1 MRTSLVVLGG
11 GPGGYAAAF
20 LAADQGLDV
29 ILVEA
34 EQQLGG
40 TCLLRGCIPSKSL
53 LHLARVMGEVD
64 QLADTWGVQYGS
76 PQIDLERIR
85 NHQQELIER
94 LSGGLQQLA
103 KRRQVRVIQARGR
116 FQDSHT
122 LQLESSDE
130 TLGDDRSLTF
140 DHCILATG
148 SRPVCPPALAIDS
161 PRVMDSST
169 ALNLAEIPARL
180 LVIGGGYIGLELG
193 TVYARLGSQVSVA
206 ELTASLLPGVD
217 RDLVKV
223 LQRQLESLFTA
234 PLMLETKVDA
244 IQDAGSY
251 LEVSMTGPEG
261 SFDQQVDRVLI
272 AVGRAPASA
281 DLGLENTQVGL
292 DDRGFVVTDHH
303 QRTAD
308 AAILAVGDVSGEPM
322 LAHHASFQAK
332 IAVRALQGT
341 ATEAATELVPA
352 IIFTDPEIAWVGL
365 TQTQAQQQKRKVRP
379 AVYPW
384 AASGRAQALGRTDGL
399 TRWLVDPET
408 DLLVGCGIVGA
419 GAGDLIA
426 EAVLAIQRDCHVQ
439 DVAELI
445 HPHPTLSETLGGAA
459 EVYLGTATEVYKP
472 RR

>member
-40 TCLLRGCIPSKSL
+40 TCLLHGCIPSKSL

-64 QLADTWGVQYGS
+64 QLADDWGVQYGS

-122 LQLESSDE
+122 LQLESSDG
-130 TLGDDRSLTF
+130 TLADDRSLTF

-161 PRVMDSST
+161 PRVMDSRT
-169 ALNLAEIPARL
+169 ALELAEIPERL

-193 TVYARLGSQVSVA
+193 TIYARLGSQVSVA

-244 IQDAGSY
+244 IQDAGST

-261 SFDQQVDRVLI
+261 CFDQQVDRVLI

-352 IIFTDPEIAWVGL
+352 IVFTDPEIAWVGL
-365 TQTQAQQQKRKVRP
+365 TQTQAQQQQRKVRP

-426 EAVLAIQRDCHVQ
+426 EAVLAIQRGCHVQ
-439 DVAELI
+439 DVAEVI

>member
-1 MRTSLVVLGG
+1 MRTSLAVLGG

-29 ILVEA
+29 VLVEA
-34 EQQLGG
+34 DQQLGG

-64 QLADTWGVQYGS
+64 QLSSDWGVEYGQ
-76 PQIDLERIR
+76 PQIDLDRIR
-85 NHQQELIER
+85 NRQQGLIDR

-122 LQLESSDE
+122 LELEGDDE
-130 TLGDDRSLTF
+130 TLGEDRQLQF
-140 DHCILATG
+140 EHCIVATG
-148 SRPVCPPALAIDS
+148 SRPVCPSSLAVDS
-161 PRVMDSST
+161 ARVMDSRT
-169 ALNLAEIPARL
+169 ALNLAEIPDRL

-193 TVYARLGSQVSVA
+193 TVYARLGSKVQVA
-206 ELTASLLPGVD
+206 EMTAGLLPGVD

-223 LQRQLESLFTA
+223 LHRQLDQLFDG
-234 PLMLETKVDA
+234 PVMLETEVA
-244 IQDAGSY
+244 SIEEHGSH
-251 LEVSMTGPEG
+251 LEVALKGASG
-261 SFDQQVDRVLI
+261 SVHQQYDGVLV

-281 DLGLENTQVGL
+281 DLGLENTEVAQ
-292 DDRGFVVTDHH
+292 DERGFLICDHQ

-308 AAILAVGDVSGEPM
+308 PAILAVGDVCGEPM

-332 IAVRALQGT
+332 VAVRSLQENT
-341 ATEAATELVPA
+341 PAADRELVPA

-365 TQTQAQQQKRKVRP
+365 TQTQAQEEQKKVRP

-384 AASGRAQALGRTDGL
+384 AASGRAQALGRTEGM

-408 DLLVGCGIVGA
+408 DRLVGCGIVGA

-426 EAVLAIQRDCHVQ
+426 EATLAIDRGCHVQ
-439 DVAELI
+439 DVAEVI
-445 HPHPTLSETLGGAA
+445 HPHPTLSETLSGAA

>member
-29 ILVEA
+29 VLVDA

-53 LHLARVMGEVD
+53 LHLARVMGEVG
-64 QLADTWGVQYGS
+64 QLADDWGVDYGS

-85 NHQQELIER
+85 NHQQELIAR

-103 KRRQVRVIQARGR
+103 KRREVRVIQARGC

-122 LQLESSDE
+122 LQLDSADTS
-130 TLGDDRSLTF
+130 LGEDRLLEF

-148 SRPVCPPALAIDS
+148 SRPACPPGLAVDS
-161 PRVMDSST
+161 PRVMDSRT
-169 ALNLAEIPARL
+169 ALELAEIPERL
-180 LVIGGGYIGLELG
+180 LIIGGGYIGLELG

-206 ELTASLLPGVD
+206 ELTSGLLPGVD

-234 PLMLETKVDA
+234 PLMLETRVDA
-244 IQDAGSY
+244 IEDVGSH
-251 LEVSMTGPEG
+251 LQVSMTGPDG
-261 SFDQQVDRVLI
+261 PLDQQFDRALI
-272 AVGRAPASA
+272 AVGRTPASA
-281 DLGLENTQVGL
+281 DLGLENTQVVL
-292 DDRGFVVTDHH
+292 DDRGFVVTDEQ

-332 IAVRALQGT
+332 RAIRALQGT
-341 ATEAATELVPA
+341 ENEPATELVPA
-352 IIFTDPEIAWVGL
+352 IVFTDPEIAWVGL
-365 TQTQAQQQKRKVRP
+365 TQTAAREQQRKVRP

-408 DLLVGCGIVGA
+408 DRLVGCGIVGA

-426 EAVLAIQRDCHVQ
+426 EAVLAIERGCHVQ

>member
-365 TQTQAQQQKRKVRP
+365 TQTQAQQQQRKVRP

>member
-40 TCLLRGCIPSKSL
+40 TCLLHGCIPSKSL

-64 QLADTWGVQYGS
+64 QLADDWGVQYGS

-130 TLGDDRSLTF
+130 TLADDRSLTF

-161 PRVMDSST
+161 PRVMDSRT
-169 ALNLAEIPARL
+169 ALELAEIPERL

-193 TVYARLGSQVSVA
+193 TIYARLGSQVSVA

-244 IQDAGSY
+244 IQDAGST

-261 SFDQQVDRVLI
+261 CFDQQVDRVLI

-352 IIFTDPEIAWVGL
+352 IVFTDPEIAWVGL
-365 TQTQAQQQKRKVRP
+365 TQTQAQQQQRKVRP

-426 EAVLAIQRDCHVQ
+426 EAVLAIQRGCHVQ
-439 DVAELI
+439 DVAAVI

>member
-29 ILVEA
+29 VLVEA
-34 EQQLGG
+34 DQQLGG
-40 TCLLRGCIPSKSL
+40 TCLLRGCIPSKAL

-64 QLADTWGVQYGS
+64 QLATDWGVQYGE
-76 PQIDLERIR
+76 PRIDLDQVRS
-85 NHQQELIER
+85 HQQALIKR
-94 LSGGLQQLA
+94 LADGLQQLA

-122 LQLESSDE
+122 LQLQSDDVS
-130 TLGDDRSLTF
+130 LGDDRLLNF
-140 DHCILATG
+140 EHCILATG
-148 SRPVCPPALAIDS
+148 SRPVRPSPLAIDS
-161 PRVMDSST
+161 KRVLDSST
-169 ALNLAEIPARL
+169 ALNLAELPDRL

-193 TVYARLGSQVSVA
+193 TVYARLGSQVCVA
-206 ELTASLLPGVD
+206 ELTEGLLPGVD

-223 LQRQLESLFTA
+223 LQRQLDQLFA
-234 PLMLETKVDA
+234 EPVMLETRVDS
-244 IQDAGSY
+244 IREAGSH
-251 LEVSMTGPEG
+251 LEVVLSGSDG
-261 SFDQQVDRVLI
+261 SFQQSYEGVLV

-281 DLGLENTQVGL
+281 ELGLENTQATL
-292 DDRGFVVTDHH
+292 DDRGFVVCDAQ

-308 AAILAVGDVSGEPM
+308 PAIFAVGDVCGEPM

-332 IAVRALQGT
+332 VAVRALQGGPAGD
-341 ATEAATELVPA
+341 ATQLVPA

-365 TQTQAQQQKRKVRP
+365 TQTQAQQQQLKVRP

-384 AASGRAQALGRTDGL
+384 AASGRAQVLGRTDGM

-408 DLLVGCGIVGA
+408 DRLVGCGIVGA

-426 EAVLAIQRDCHVQ
+426 EAVLAIERGCQVQ
-439 DVAELI
+439 DVAEVI
-445 HPHPTLSETLGGAA
+445 HPHPTLSETLAGAA

>member
-20 LAADQGLDV
+20 LAADQGHDV
-29 ILVEA
+29 VLVDA
-34 EQQLGG
+34 EKQLGG

-64 QLADTWGVQYGS
+64 ELAENWGVDYGS
-76 PQIDLERIR
+76 PRIDLQKIR
-85 NHQQELIER
+85 NHQQELIAR

-122 LQLESSDE
+122 LQLESDDE
-130 TLGDDRSLTF
+130 SLGDDRSLSF

-148 SRPVCPPALAIDS
+148 SRPACPPSLAIDS
-161 PRVMDSST
+161 PRVMDSRS
-169 ALNLAEIPARL
+169 ALELAEIPERL

-206 ELTASLLPGVD
+206 ELTDGLLPGVD

-223 LQRQLESLFTA
+223 LQRQLESLFTD

-244 IQDAGSY
+244 IEDTGSY
-251 LEVSMTGPEG
+251 LKVSMTGPAGPFE
-261 SFDQQVDRVLI
+261 QQFDRVLI
-272 AVGRAPASA
+272 AVGRTPAST
-281 DLGLENTQVGL
+281 DLGLENTQVIVNAQ
-292 DDRGFVVTDHH
+292 GFIVTDDQ
-303 QRTAD
+303 QRTGD
-308 AAILAVGDVSGEPM
+308 AAILAIGDVSGEPM
-322 LAHHASFQAK
+322 LAHHASCQAK
-332 IAVRALQGT
+332 VAVRTLQGDDK
-341 ATEAATELVPA
+341 ESAATLVPA
-352 IIFTDPEIAWVGL
+352 IVFTDPEIAWVGL
-365 TQTQAQQQKRKVRP
+365 TQTAARQQQRKVRP

-384 AASGRAQALGRTDGL
+384 AANGRAQAFGRTDGL

-408 DLLVGCGIVGA
+408 DQLVGCGIVGA

-426 EAVLAIQRDCHVQ
+426 EAVLAIQRGCQVQ

>member
-64 QLADTWGVQYGS
+64 QLAGTWGVQYGS

-85 NHQQELIER
+85 NHQQELIAR
-94 LSGGLQQLA
+94 LSAGLQQLA
-103 KRRQVRVIQARGR
+103 KRRQVRVIQARGH

-130 TLGDDRSLTF
+130 TLGDDRSLSF

-161 PRVMDSST
+161 PRVMNSRT
-169 ALNLAEIPARL
+169 ALDLAEIPERL

-206 ELTASLLPGVD
+206 ELTGGLLPGVD

-234 PLMLETKVDA
+234 PLMLETRVDA
-244 IQDAGSY
+244 IEDVGSH
-251 LEVSMTGPEG
+251 LQVSMTGPDG
-261 SFDQQVDRVLI
+261 PLDQQFDRALI
-272 AVGRAPASA
+272 AVGRTPASA
-281 DLGLENTQVGL
+281 DLGLENTQVVL
-292 DDRGFVVTDHH
+292 DDRGFVVTDEQ

-322 LAHHASFQAK
+322 LAHHASCQAK
-332 IAVRALQGT
+332 VAVQALQAK
-341 ATEAATELVPA
+341 ATEGASELVPA
-352 IIFTDPEIAWVGL
+352 IVFTDPEIAWVGL
-365 TQTQAQQQKRKVRP
+365 TQTEARQQQRKVRP

-408 DLLVGCGIVGA
+408 DRLVGCGIVGT

-426 EAVLAIQRDCHVQ
+426 EAVLAIERGCHVQ

>member
-20 LAADQGLDV
+20 LAADQGHDV
-29 ILVEA
+29 VLVDA
-34 EQQLGG
+34 EKQLGG

-53 LHLARVMGEVD
+53 LHLARVMGEID
-64 QLADTWGVQYGS
+64 ELAENWGVDYGS
-76 PQIDLERIR
+76 PRIDLQKIR
-85 NHQQELIER
+85 NHQQELITR

-122 LQLESSDE
+122 IQLESEDE
-130 TLGDDRSLTF
+130 SLGDDRSLSF

-148 SRPVCPPALAIDS
+148 SRPACPPSLAIDS
-161 PRVMDSST
+161 PRVMDSRS
-169 ALNLAEIPARL
+169 ALELAEIPERL

-206 ELTASLLPGVD
+206 ELTDGLLPGVD

-223 LQRQLESLFTA
+223 LQRQLESLFTD
-234 PLMLETKVDA
+234 PLMLETRVDA
-244 IQDAGSY
+244 IEDTGSH
-251 LEVSMTGPEG
+251 LKVSMTGPDGLLEEQ
-261 SFDQQVDRVLI
+261 FDRVLI
-272 AVGRAPASA
+272 AVGRTPAST
-281 DLGLENTQVGL
+281 DLGLENTQVAVNEQ
-292 DDRGFVVTDHH
+292 GFVVTDDQ
-303 QRTAD
+303 QRTGD
-308 AAILAVGDVSGEPM
+308 AAILAIGDVSGEPM
-322 LAHHASFQAK
+322 LAHHASCQAK
-332 IAVRALQGT
+332 VAVRTLQGSEKES
-341 ATEAATELVPA
+341 ATPLVPA
-352 IIFTDPEIAWVGL
+352 IVFTDPEIAWVGL
-365 TQTQAQQQKRKVRP
+365 TQTAARQQQRKVRP

-408 DLLVGCGIVGA
+408 DQLVGCGIVGA

-426 EAVLAIQRDCHVQ
+426 EAVLAIQRGCQVH